1 MPIIFGITFWF
12 KIVSHSAMGKKS
24 MHYTWHYIVTKDPID
39 SKPWSVTLNY
49 QTDDESATFKKTI
62 SHLIYWLK
70 YFLLH
75 CCCFPLIFVH
85 QNFYQVIVLGCILFK
100 CHLANET
107 LSLKVYNWERAKKER
122 ELNLKGFSKC
132 ADTPKN
138 HFLAAYDMNNWL
150 WQPFH
155 RQTPFRSREH

>member
-1 MPIIFGITFWF
+1 MFLVELFLHTTYNISTQWIILNWKGAKKYLSYRRCCSKMPIIFGITFWF
-12 KIVSHSAMGKKS
+12 KIVSHSAMGKKG

-70 YFLLH
+70 YFLFH
-75 CCCFPLIFVH
+75 CCCCFPLIFVH
-85 QNFYQVIVLGCILFK
+85 QNVYQVIVLGCILFK

-107 LSLKVYNWERAKKER
+107 LSESL
-122 ELNLKGFSKC
+122 
-132 ADTPKN
+132 
-138 HFLAAYDMNNWL
+138 
-150 WQPFH
+150 
-155 RQTPFRSREH
+155 